1 MRCKACNMILNDYEL
16 SRKEKETEE
25 FLDLCD
31 AQRGIHFAEV
41 FPEMKDI
48 FNE

>member
-1 MRCKACNMILNDYEL
+1 MK
-16 SRKEKETEE
+16 E

-31 AQRGIHFAEV
+31 AQRGINFAEV

-48 FNE
+48 FND